1 MENMSTPE
9 TIFRSR
15 EPVRPLKRV
24 EFERLAS
31 EGYFEDERV
40 ELLFGVV
47 VPMRPTDPAH
57 AESIYR
63 VRRALDRSLGD
74 RARVRDQSSF
84 AASDISEPQPDLA
97 VVRERDY
104 WDEHPTHAF
113 LVVEVARSSL
123 RKDKGPKALLF
134 GLADV
139 EEYWIV
145 NHVDEVLEVYRERH
159 DGDWRRKT
167 THARGEIV
175 AMAAFPDVQLAVTDI
190 LPPKK

>member
-1 MENMSTPE
+1 VENMSTPE

-47 VPMRPTDPAH
+47 VPMSPTDPAH

>member
-9 TIFRSR
+9 TIFRAH

-24 EFERLAS
+24 EYDRLAA
-31 EGYFEDERV
+31 EGYFDDERV

-47 VPMRPTDPAH
+47 VPMSPTDPAH
-57 AESIYR
+57 NESVYV
-63 VRRALDRSLGD
+63 VRRTLERALGR

-84 AASDISEPQPDLA
+84 AASEISEPEPDLA
-97 VVRERDY
+97 IVRERDY
-104 WDEHPTHAF
+104 WDEHPAHAF

-123 RKDKGPKALLF
+123 RKDRGPKALVF

-145 NHVDEVLEVYRERH
+145 NHIDEVLEVYREPH
-159 DGDWRRKT
+159 DGEWRRKT
-167 THARGEIV
+167 THARGETV
-175 AMAAFPDVQLAVTDI
+175 AMAAFPDVEVAVADI
-190 LPPKK
+190 LPPK